1 MSGNTASP
9 MKSSGFEFSNATPN
23 PNKQESSKEAAHTEA
38 YQHPFSSKK
47 TVPPP
52 PTPPAN
58 LFPLNSKFSNA
69 KRNDF
74 VKTVIKT
81 PTPYYDQNTTI
92 GSDFAKKRSRD
103 KARNVSTS
111 IYTFDL
117 LDDTGKDPNLTDFRG
132 VNEVFPEIVDSPTP
146 TADDTLSQ
154 IGHDR
159 WEITERSQSPN
170 EGNLLGPSKFE
181 LPVTPNTD
189 VIGTLAKKF
198 KFNRYTTNKAANADA
213 MGFGFDAG
221 TPKRYSTMVEKEV
234 EEPERKTISISD
246 YRRRLKKLTE
256 AVSKDNTDSFGI
268 LILV

>member
-23 PNKQESSKEAAHTEA
+23 PNKQESSKEAAQTQA
-38 YQHPFSSKK
+38 FQHPFSSKK

-52 PTPPAN
+52 PPPPPAN

-81 PTPYYDQNTTI
+81 PTPYYDSSSQDTTV
-92 GSDFAKKRSRD
+92 GSDFAKKGSND
-103 KARNVSTS
+103 NVKARNESTS
-111 IYTFDL
+111 ISTFDL
-117 LDDTGKDPNLTDFRG
+117 FELTDFRG
-132 VNEVFPEIVDSPTP
+132 VDEVFPEIVDSPTP

-159 WEITERSQSPN
+159 WEITERSPN
-170 EGNLLGPSKFE
+170 EENLLGPSKFE

-198 KFNRYTTNKAANADA
+198 KFNRHATNKAANADA
-213 MGFGFDAG
+213 TSFGFDSG
-221 TPKRYSTMVEKEV
+221 TPKRHSTMMEKER

-268 LILV
+268 IILA